1 LADTTTTY
9 RSYTKP
15 EVGASSATWGT
26 KLNTDL
32 DSIDTDVNTAL
43 TTIGSVQTTANAAL
57 PTAYMTGQ
65 IVMTG
70 RASVPTGWLECNGAA
85 VSRVTYASLFTAI
98 STTWGVGDGSTTFNL
113 PDMRGEFA
121 RGYDNGRGID
131 AGRVLASAQTDEF
144 EAHTHTIDGGNNG
157 SSSLYVT
164 RQSNTASPGITT
176 SSAGGAS
183 ETRPRNIALLFLIKT

>member
-1 LADTTTTY
+1 MAATTNY
-9 RSYTKP
+9 GWIKP
-15 EVGASSATWGT
+15 TVGADLGTWGT
-26 KLNTDL
+26 ILNVIFDAI
-32 DSIDTDVNTAL
+32 DSVVYAL
-43 TTIGSVQTTANAAL
+43 STTIGSTQTTANAAL

-65 IVMTG
+65 VVMTG
-70 RASVPTGWLECNGAA
+70 RSSAPTGWLECNGAA
-85 VSRVTYASLFTAI
+85 VSRTTYANLFTAI
-98 STTWGVGDGSTTFNL
+98 STTWGVGDGSTTFNV

-121 RGYDNGRGID
+121 RGYDNGRGVD

-183 ETRPRNIALLFLIKT
+183 ETRPRNIALIFLIKT